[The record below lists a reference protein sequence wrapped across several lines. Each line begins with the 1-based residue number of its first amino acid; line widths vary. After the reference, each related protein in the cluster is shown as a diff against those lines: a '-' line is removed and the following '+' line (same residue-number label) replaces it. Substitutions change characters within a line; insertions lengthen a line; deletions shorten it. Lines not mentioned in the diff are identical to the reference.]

1 MTIVLV
7 FEIVQVIAYMS
18 LDTKPDFNSYGTKIL
33 STLEGIIV
41 YALFYMMCLCGP
53 VDLAKIELLKTN
65 LKFAGMLFGLLCGL
79 QCIIEA
85 LFFESLIDSYL
96 NKDFF

>member
-1 MTIVLV
+1 MLV

-41 YALFYMMCLCGP
+41 YSLFYMMCLCGP

-85 LFFESLIDSYL
+85 LFFERLIDSYL